1 MMLNV
6 ALSYD
11 VGICQYIQKAWREQN
26 VMNLLA
32 DDHIGCTL
40 VTLSVALWACWHAS
54 SFEEGHLSVENA
66 GGDADT
72 HSAVACA
79 ILGAKYGYQSFPHEY
94 TEGLLYGGHQVR
106 AGKDFRS
113 YVPGGSLNS
122 LFVCHGVILSS
133 CCAIPVSVAA
143 LAS

>member
-26 VMNLLA
+26 VMNLMA

-79 ILGAKYGYQSFPHEY
+79 ILGAKYGYQSFRMN
-94 TEGLLYGGHQVR
+94 TLR
-106 AGKDFRS
+106 ASCMEDIRS
-113 YVPGGSLNS
+113 APARIFGRTSRAAALILC
-122 LFVCHGVILSS
+122 LFVM
-133 CCAIPVSVAA
+133 A
-143 LAS
+143 